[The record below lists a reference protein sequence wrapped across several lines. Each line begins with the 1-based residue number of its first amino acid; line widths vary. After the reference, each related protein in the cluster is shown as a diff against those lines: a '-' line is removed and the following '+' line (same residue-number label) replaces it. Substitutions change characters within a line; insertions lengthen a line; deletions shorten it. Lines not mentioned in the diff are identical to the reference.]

1 MTEESGKVQ
10 SNSDSKLLQKDIEL
24 LSKRIDHAVEVFEGK
39 YIKRTEVIR
48 YGIWIGVPLL
58 LAAGAIGF
66 NFWDANKIREEFQK
80 KYDNYAAKLKEEYDA
95 KVQITAEK
103 QKSAFDRNIQILN
116 EKSDNATNDANLR
129 FSKKLEETQKIFDD
143 KIQNTNERY
152 DLAIKKTNERY
163 DLAIQ
168 DQQKQ
173 LSQELEKK
181 FNSMASKQF
190 DEILF
195 NKFGKNYK
203 KTLDRILD
211 AAENFSVDSGLATC
225 DDKDI
230 EKKKDGE
237 NEIYSKYITF
247 SHTFTR
253 DPFVLVSVN
262 GLVTTTKDDKLGLW
276 AKADDSSI
284 TRTGF
289 QLIVRTMFKNSTS
302 YCKIHWLAINQF
314 SKDK

>member
-39 YIKRTEVIR
+39 YIKRTEVIN
-48 YGIWIGVPLL
+48 YGILIGVPLL
-58 LAAGAIGF
+58 LAAGAIGI

-95 KVQITAEK
+95 EVQITAEK
-103 QKSAFDRNIQILN
+103 QKSVFDRNIQILN
-116 EKSDNATNDANLR
+116 EKSGNAANDANLK

-143 KIQNTNERY
+143 Q
-152 DLAIKKTNERY
+152 LQKTNEKY
-163 DLAIQ
+163 DVELQ
-168 DQQKQ
+168 NKQKQ
-173 LSQELEKK
+173 LSQDFEKT
-181 FNSMASKQF
+181 FNSMAIKQF
-190 DEILF
+190 NEVLVA
-195 NKFGKNYK
+195 KFGKNYK
-203 KTLDRILD
+203 KAIDRILD

-225 DDKDI
+225 DDKGI
-230 EKKKDGE
+230 EKKKDGDN

-247 SHTFTR
+247 SHKFSR

-262 GLVTTTKDDKLGLW
+262 GLVTTTRDDRLGLW

-284 TRTGF
+284 SKAGF
-289 QLIVRTMFKNSTS
+289 QLIVKTSFKNSTS
-302 YCKIHWLAINQF
+302 ECKIHWLAIDQF
-314 SKDK
+314 SKEK